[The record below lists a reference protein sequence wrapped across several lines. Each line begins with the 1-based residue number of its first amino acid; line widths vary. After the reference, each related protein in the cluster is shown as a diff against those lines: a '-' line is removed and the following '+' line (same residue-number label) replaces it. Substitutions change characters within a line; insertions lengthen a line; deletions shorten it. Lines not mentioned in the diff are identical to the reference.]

1 MIQVAFKPKPNKSK
15 HADAAELRRCLG
27 RYGAIES
34 TSMTDDHLEPP
45 ESSRGDTVHTLVRAG
60 ISAIPVLGGPAAELF
75 NHVIQPPL
83 EKRKV
88 EWMNSVAERLT
99 QLEQESDL
107 DIDSLKDND
116 EFISAVMYASTL
128 AIRTHNES
136 KLNALRNAIS
146 NIAQGRAPDE
156 TLQQIYL
163 NLVDSLTELH
173 LRILKAFQ
181 DPTVPPGMNM
191 GGLSDVLE
199 YNLPDMRGQK
209 GIYQQMWKDLFAR
222 GLLAGDNMNF
232 TMSGNGLGQKQT
244 TPLADGFLQ
253 FISGQE

>member
-1 MIQVAFKPKPNKSK
+1 MIEDEMK
-15 HADAAELRRCLG
+15 L
-27 RYGAIES
+27 
-34 TSMTDDHLEPP
+34 P
-45 ESSRGDTVHTLVRAG
+45 ESSSRDTAHTLVRAG

-75 NHVIQPPL
+75 NLVIQPPL
-83 EKRKV
+83 EKRRV
-88 EWMNSVAERLT
+88 EWMNTVAERISR
-99 QLEQESDL
+99 LEKENGL
-107 DIDSLKDND
+107 DVDSLKDND

-146 NIAQGRAPDE
+146 NIAEGRAPDE
-156 TLQQIYL
+156 TLQHIYL

-181 DPTVPPGMNM
+181 GPNVPPGLSM
-191 GGLSDVLE
+191 GGLGNVLE
-199 YNLPDMRGQK
+199 HNLPDMRGQK

-222 GLLAGDNMNF
+222 GLLVGDNLNL
-232 TMSGNGLGQKQT
+232 TMTGSGLGQKQT

-253 FISGQE
+253 FISDQE

>member
-1 MIQVAFKPKPNKSK
+1 
-15 HADAAELRRCLG
+15 
-27 RYGAIES
+27 
-34 TSMTDDHLEPP
+34 MTDDDLKPP
-45 ESSRGDTVHTLVRAG
+45 DSSRSDTVHTIARAG
-60 ISAIPVLGGPAAELF
+60 ISTIPVFGGPAAELF

-83 EKRKV
+83 EKRRI

-99 QLEQESDL
+99 RLEQENEL
-107 DIDSLKDND
+107 NIDSLKEND

-173 LRILKAFQ
+173 LRILKTFQ
-181 DPTVPPGMNM
+181 KPKVPPGMSM
-191 GGLSDVLE
+191 GGLGNVLE
-199 YNLPDMRGQK
+199 HNLPEMCGQK
-209 GIYQQMWKDLFAR
+209 SIYQQMWKDLFAR
-222 GLLAGDNMNF
+222 GLVAGDNMNL
-232 TMSGNGLGQKQT
+232 TMSESGLGQKQT

-253 FISGQE
+253 FISDQK

>member
-1 MIQVAFKPKPNKSK
+1 
-15 HADAAELRRCLG
+15 
-27 RYGAIES
+27 
-34 TSMTDDHLEPP
+34 MTDDDMKLPKA
-45 ESSRGDTVHTLVRAG
+45 SSRDTAHTLVRAG

-83 EKRKV
+83 EKRRV
-88 EWMNSVAERLT
+88 EWMNAVAERISR
-99 QLEQESDL
+99 LEKENGL

-173 LRILKAFQ
+173 LRILKVFQ
-181 DPTVPPGMNM
+181 SPNVPPGMSM
-191 GGLSDVLE
+191 GGLGSVLE
-199 YNLPDMRGQK
+199 HNLPDMRGHK

-222 GLLAGDNMNF
+222 GLLAGDNLNL
-232 TMSGNGLGQKQT
+232 TMTGSGLSQKQT

-253 FISGQE
+253 FISDQE

>member
-1 MIQVAFKPKPNKSK
+1 
-15 HADAAELRRCLG
+15 
-27 RYGAIES
+27 
-34 TSMTDDHLEPP
+34 MTEDDMDLP
-45 ESSRGDTVHTLVRAG
+45 ESSRGDTAHTLVRAG

-83 EKRKV
+83 EKRRI
-88 EWMNSVAERLT
+88 EWMNSVAERISR
-99 QLEQESDL
+99 LENENGL
-107 DIDSLKDND
+107 YIESLKDND

-136 KLNALRNAIS
+136 KLNALKNAIS

-173 LRILKAFQ
+173 LRILKVFQ
-181 DPTVPPGMNM
+181 SPNVPPGLSM
-191 GGLSDVLE
+191 GGLGNVLE
-199 YNLPDMRGQK
+199 HNLPDMRGQK
-209 GIYQQMWKDLFAR
+209 GIYQQMWKDLVAR
-222 GLLAGDNMNF
+222 GLLAGDNLNL
-232 TMSGNGLGQKQT
+232 TMSGSGLSQKQT

-253 FISGQE
+253 FISDLD